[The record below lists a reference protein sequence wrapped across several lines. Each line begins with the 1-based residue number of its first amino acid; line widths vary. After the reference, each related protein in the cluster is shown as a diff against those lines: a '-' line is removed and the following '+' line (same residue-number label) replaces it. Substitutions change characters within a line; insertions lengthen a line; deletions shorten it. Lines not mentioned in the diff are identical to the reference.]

1 MRKQSITIASILF
14 AFVANTIAAC
24 ATGTP
29 QHPLDLLRQIKIESQ
44 TKLNLGAKLPD
55 GSDFCIWR
63 GRTCTLKLGSF
74 GGAQM
79 MFLNVDQSGLIE
91 QFHFY
96 YGLVDSDRVHEQ
108 VGEFT
113 TLLGKP
119 AVDSTVKLG
128 AYEIREVG
136 WDDGITSYDL
146 LFKTDGA
153 NIEESSVLSD
163 NKLARRAH

>member
-1 MRKQSITIASILF
+1 
-14 AFVANTIAAC
+14 
-24 ATGTP
+24 
-29 QHPLDLLRQIKIESQ
+29 
-44 TKLNLGAKLPD
+44 
-55 GSDFCIWR
+55 
-63 GRTCTLKLGSF
+63 
-74 GGAQM
+74 M